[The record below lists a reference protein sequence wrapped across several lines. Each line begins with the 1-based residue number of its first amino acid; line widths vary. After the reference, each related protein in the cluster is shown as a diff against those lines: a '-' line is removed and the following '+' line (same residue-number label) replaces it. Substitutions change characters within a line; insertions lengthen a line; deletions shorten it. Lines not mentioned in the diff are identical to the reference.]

1 MDAVERIRRTVA
13 FERCDR
19 PPVVAQVFAHAA
31 VALGRTMEDYLT
43 SAAVAADC
51 QISAQGHYGYD
62 AVFAVL
68 DLTLEAEALGG
79 EVQSRRGL
87 YPAISKAPFGP
98 GAAFDRLA
106 IPDPTTAGRM
116 PMLLEMA
123 RTLRRAGCGGA
134 AVVGLVQGPMTL
146 AVQLVGMEPALCLAA
161 DEPERFVQLLDYAA
175 AVSRAFGLAQL
186 AAGAHLVMV
195 FDPAACPEVVPP
207 GMFREM
213 IGPRLADLFAAFD
226 RAGAMANWLHIA
238 GQTASIL
245 PRYAA
250 LGADIGNFDYCVDPE
265 PLLRALEGSRLCLDG
280 NVKPLAFV
288 TAEPDEVERDTER
301 LLRTFDQRGGF
312 IVSSGCEIPPE
323 AREANVRAMVRATLG
338 WSGA

>member
-175 AVSRAFGLAQL
+175 AVSRAFGLA
-186 AAGAHLVMV
+186 
-195 FDPAACPEVVPP
+195 
-207 GMFREM
+207 
-213 IGPRLADLFAAFD
+213 
-226 RAGAMANWLHIA
+226 
-238 GQTASIL
+238 L